1 MYKNINPAVIKG
13 ILLQMT
19 NLELIE
25 ELERIK
31 NKAGNETNFNRRKM
45 LIRLHQ
51 YATNILKSR
60 RL

>member
-1 MYKNINPAVIKG
+1 MYKNTNPAVIKG
-13 ILLQMT
+13 ILLRMT

-31 NKAGNETNFNRRKM
+31 NKVGNETNFCRRKM

-60 RL
+60 GL